1 MTHTHSVISIFNN
14 YIVNYM
20 PRAKIFRFKQF
31 SVINDKTAMKVGTD
45 GVLLGAWCDVDM
57 AQHVLDV
64 GTGCGVIALMIAQ
77 RNAQAIIDGID
88 IDDDAVNEAR
98 SNFRN
103 SPWSDRMTAITA
115 NFNDFLND
123 KKYDLIVSNPPFFTN
138 GILPPNPQR
147 NNARHTTTLSLSQLI
162 MKSATLLSSHGSIA
176 MITPVE
182 AETIVKRCIV
192 ESNLWIKRLTQVIP
206 IEGSTAKRLLWQI
219 TVDESTPSYDQL
231 IIETTNRNYTSE
243 YIALTRNF
251 YLKM

>member
-1 MTHTHSVISIFNN
+1 
-14 YIVNYM
+14 M
-20 PRAKIFRFKQF
+20 PREKIFRFKQF
-31 SVINDKTAMKVGTD
+31 SVINDKSAMKVGTD

-57 AQHVLDV
+57 AQQVLDV

-103 SPWSDRMTAITA
+103 SPWSDRMMAITA

-123 KKYDLIVSNPPFFTN
+123 KKYDLIVSNPPFSTN
-138 GILPPNPQR
+138 GTLPPTPQR
-147 NNARHTTTLSLSQLI
+147 NNPRHTTTLSLSQLI

-182 AETIVKRCIV
+182 AETIVKRCTV

>member
-20 PRAKIFRFKQF
+20 PREKIFRFKQF

-123 KKYDLIVSNPPFFTN
+123 KK
-138 GILPPNPQR
+138 
-147 NNARHTTTLSLSQLI
+147 

>member
-1 MTHTHSVISIFNN
+1 MTHIHSVISIFNN

-20 PRAKIFRFKQF
+20 PREKIFRFKQF

-103 SPWSDRMTAITA
+103 GVT
-115 NFNDFLND
+115 
-123 KKYDLIVSNPPFFTN
+123 
-138 GILPPNPQR
+138 
-147 NNARHTTTLSLSQLI
+147 
-162 MKSATLLSSHGSIA
+162 
-176 MITPVE
+176 E
-182 AETIVKRCIV
+182 
-192 ESNLWIKRLTQVIP
+192 
-206 IEGSTAKRLLWQI
+206 
-219 TVDESTPSYDQL
+219 
-231 IIETTNRNYTSE
+231 
-243 YIALTRNF
+243 
-251 YLKM
+251 